1 MEKIKIIIPQ
11 IPPSLNKYAG
21 RKNVWEYRQDKQYW
35 KEQVCLHSK
44 RPKAPYEKAIVII
57 TYFFGSK
64 RRHDPDNYNGKML
77 LDGLTEAG
85 IIIDD
90 SFDCIGLTIKGGYDK
105 ENPRTE
111 IQVIE
116 TIRREND

>member
-21 RKNVWEYRQDKQYW
+21 RKNVWEYRQDKTEW
-35 KEQVCLHSK
+35 KDLVCLYSK
-44 RPKAPYEKAIVII
+44 RPKEPYKKASVTI
-57 TYFFGSK
+57 TYFFK
-64 RRHDPDNYNGKML
+64 TKARHDPDNYSGKQI
-77 LDGLTEAG
+77 LDGLTAAG
-85 IIIDD
+85 IIQDD
-90 SFDCIGLTIKGGYDK
+90 SFDCITLTVKGDYDK

-116 TIRREND
+116 TIRRA